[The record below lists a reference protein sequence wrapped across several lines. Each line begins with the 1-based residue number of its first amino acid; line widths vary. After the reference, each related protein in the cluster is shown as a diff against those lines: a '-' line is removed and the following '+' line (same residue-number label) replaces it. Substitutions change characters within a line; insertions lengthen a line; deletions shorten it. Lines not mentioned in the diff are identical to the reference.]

1 MSNYLLKASTFT
13 IINPGRIIFTANV
26 DITTPAAE
34 SCIFYLYNSNDVAW
48 PATYARASYELR
60 FMTYTG
66 IPAFGQGR
74 SILGDTTTN
83 LAYPH
88 GLLPPPT
95 TYFSSSGNQITIS
108 LGETKNNENLRVLF
122 NVHPRNL

>member
-13 IINPGRIIFTANV
+13 IINSGIITFSANV
-26 DITTPAAE
+26 DQTSPAAE
-34 SCIFYLYNSNDVAW
+34 SCMFYLYNSNDSVW
-48 PATYARASYELR
+48 PATYSRASYELR

-66 IPAFGQGR
+66 LPSFGQGR

-88 GLLPPPT
+88 GLLRPPS
-95 TYFSSSGNQITIS
+95 TYFSSSGSLITIS
-108 LGETKNNENLRVLF
+108 LSETKNKENMNIIF